1 MDEQHEEAASP
12 AAFDLNSS
20 PSHLLH
26 RAQQAAA
33 ERFALA
39 FGADGPTL
47 RQVAVL
53 AAVAAREGLTQTE
66 LVRTTGVDRST
77 LAEMVAR
84 MTNRGLLARSKS
96 DLDARANAVRLT
108 DAGRAALAAA
118 EPTLLAVD
126 DAVIALVP
134 KAKRTAFLE
143 ALTRIALEDAAPA
156 EAAARPAKA
165 PKAAKPEKPEKL
177 DKADKKKKKKKKK

>member
-1 MDEQHEEAASP
+1 MDDQQEEAGAP

-33 ERFALA
+33 ERFAVA

-53 AAVAAREGLTQTE
+53 AAVAAKEGLTQTE

-84 MTNRGLLARSKS
+84 MTARGLLARTKS
-96 DLDARANAVRLT
+96 DRDARANAVSLT
-108 DAGRAALAAA
+108 DAGRAALSAA
-118 EPTLLAVD
+118 EPTLVAVD
-126 DAVIALVP
+126 EAVIALVP
-134 KAKRTAFLE
+134 KAKRAAFLE
-143 ALTRIALEDAAPA
+143 ALTRIALDDAAPV
-156 EAAARPAKA
+156 EAQAKPHKA
-165 PKAAKPEKPEKL
+165 PKPDKPEKA

>member
-1 MDEQHEEAASP
+1 MDDLQEEAGSP
-12 AAFDLNSS
+12 APFDLNSS

-33 ERFALA
+33 ERFAVA

-53 AAVAAREGLTQTE
+53 AAVSAREGLTQTE

-84 MTNRGLLARSKS
+84 MTSRGLLARSKS
-96 DLDARANAVRLT
+96 ETDARANAVRLT

-126 DAVIALVP
+126 AAVIALVP
-134 KAKRTAFLE
+134 KAKRAAFLE
-143 ALTRIALEDAAPA
+143 ALTRIALDEPAPA
-156 EAAARPAKA
+156 ESVAKPAKA
-165 PKAAKPEKPEKL
+165 EKPAKPEKAEKPE
-177 DKADKKKKKKKKK
+177 KKKKKKKKK

>member
-1 MDEQHEEAASP
+1 MDEHMEEVGPAAS
-12 AAFDLNSS
+12 FDLDAS

-33 ERFALA
+33 ERFTAA
-39 FGADGPTL
+39 FGVDGPTL

-84 MTNRGLLARSKS
+84 MTSRGLLARSRS
-96 DLDARANAVRLT
+96 ETDARANAVRLT
-108 DAGRAALAAA
+108 EAGRAALSAA
-118 EPTLLAVD
+118 EPTLSAVD
-126 DAVIALVP
+126 AAVMDLVP
-134 KAKRTAFLE
+134 RARRAAFLE
-143 ALTRIALEDAAPA
+143 ALTRIALDEPAPA
-156 EAAARPAKA
+156 EPAAKPGKATKAPKPAKA
-165 PKAAKPEKPEKL
+165 

>member
-1 MDEQHEEAASP
+1 MDGQQTEAEEV
-12 AAFDLNSS
+12 AAFDLDAS

-33 ERFALA
+33 ERFAVA

-84 MTNRGLLARSKS
+84 MTSRGLLARTRSET
-96 DLDARANAVRLT
+96 DARANAVRLT

-118 EPTLLAVD
+118 EPTLMAVD
-126 DAVIALVP
+126 AAVLDLVP
-134 KAKRTAFLE
+134 RGKRAAFLD
-143 ALTRIALEDAAPA
+143 ALARIGLDDGAAA
-156 EAAARPAKA
+156 EAPEG
-165 PKAAKPEKPEKL
+165 KAAKPDKGPKAEKA

>member
-1 MDEQHEEAASP
+1 
-12 AAFDLNSS
+12 
-20 PSHLLH
+20 
-26 RAQQAAA
+26 
-33 ERFALA
+33 
-39 FGADGPTL
+39 
-47 RQVAVL
+47 
-53 AAVAAREGLTQTE
+53 
-66 LVRTTGVDRST
+66 
-77 LAEMVAR
+77 
-84 MTNRGLLARSKS
+84 
-96 DLDARANAVRLT
+96 VRLT

-134 KAKRTAFLE
+134 KAKRAAFLE

-165 PKAAKPEKPEKL
+165 PKAAKPEKP